1 MRVSV
6 QDDDALCSV
15 LPLDAATYLRTRGW
29 SEVRREQHRYS
40 LWNRQDDRGIFEALL
55 PLEHQF
61 RDYKVRIA
69 EMLST
74 LEIVERRSKIEI
86 LRDMMTT
93 SSDVIRIRTEHDS
106 KENSIPLESG
116 VALVKNARDLLLA
129 AACSTVALRTYFPTR
144 KPDEALKYLSNL
156 RMGQTERGSFVITLL
171 SPVTPDL
178 KALEYSDSTDPFERR
193 VTKTLMRALAALRDA
208 AEQSAA
214 TGSIEPFETA
224 ISFGVSVN
232 LCDALANLQ
241 EETRA
246 DKLDIGISWAPVR
259 AVHESTIQN
268 RVTITKD
275 AVPVMREASRFFKSV
290 AAQEGVSLRGF
301 ITELHREP
309 QGEGSVLIAGIVE
322 GLLRNV
328 RVTLPSS
335 DYDRAILAHR
345 DMIPVRCEGDLIREG
360 RGYKL
365 RNPRGF
371 AIEAGDD

>member
-1 MRVSV
+1 MKASIR
-6 QDDDALCSV
+6 DNDALCSV
-15 LPLDAATYLRTRGW
+15 LPLNTAAYLRTRGW
-29 SEVRREQHRYS
+29 VEVKREQHRYS
-40 LWNRQDDRGIFEALL
+40 LWNRKDDRGIFEALL

-61 RDYKVRIA
+61 RDYQARIA
-69 EMLST
+69 EILST
-74 LEIVERRSKIEI
+74 LEVVEERSQIEI

-106 KENSIPLESG
+106 KEDSVSLESG

-129 AACSTVALRTYFPTR
+129 AACSTVVLRTYFPTR
-144 KPDEALKYLSNL
+144 KPDEALKYLANL

-178 KALEYSDSTDPFERR
+178 QAPEYPDSTDPFERR

-214 TGSIEPFETA
+214 TGNIKPFETA
-224 ISFGVSVN
+224 MSLGASVN

-241 EETRA
+241 EEAKA
-246 DKLDIGISWAPVR
+246 DTLDIGISWAPVR
-259 AVHESTIQN
+259 AVHESTVQS

-290 AAQEGVSLRGF
+290 ATQEGVSLRGF

-322 GLLRNV
+322 GALRNV

-345 DMIPVRCEGDLIREG
+345 DMIPVRCEGDLVKDG

-371 AIEAGDD
+371 AVEAVDD